1 VCAGSG
7 PASNPPLKAKVT
19 DVNNK
24 IVVSSLLSLLSL
36 SACDGG
42 AKPVVQ
48 APVVAVAAAGV
59 MAPKT
64 LVGVPAGVV
73 AEAPKYRYSP
83 FVLKVGQGSVF
94 KKISFKDVGYKLKE
108 EEDEAR
114 QVYELIAESL
124 AQELA
129 SEARLGLAAE
139 VAYDEAILDP
149 NNHVACGSEHLYVD
163 MWHSQTPERWGY
175 SLWSGCGEDD
185 NFAWREIKVE
195 GGEAGDP
202 LELVK
207 PLTRGIV
214 ESLATA
220 STKGCYQKSC

>member
-1 VCAGSG
+1 MSQIL
-7 PASNPPLKAKVT
+7 SSSHVT
-19 DVNNK
+19 AVNTK
-24 IVVSSLLSLLSL
+24 IVVLSLLSLIAL

-42 AKPVVQ
+42 AKPA
-48 APVVAVAAAGV
+48 APVSATPLAAGV
-59 MAPKT
+59 VAPKT
-64 LVGVPAGVV
+64 LPPMPAAPVV
-73 AEAPKYRYSP
+73 EAPKYRYSP
-83 FVLKVGQGSVF
+83 FVLKVNQGSVF
-94 KKISFKDVGYKLKE
+94 KKISFKDVGFKLKE

-114 QVYELIAESL
+114 MVYELVAESL

-129 SEARLGLAAE
+129 SEERLKLAAE

-163 MWHSQTPERWGY
+163 VWHSQRPERWGY
-175 SLWSGCGEDD
+175 SLWSGCGEED

-195 GGEAGDP
+195 GAMVSDP
-202 LELVK
+202 LEAVK